1 MAGKWKSS
9 VVAVES
15 GNFHAHVE
23 RKLVSH
29 VPDLVVFDRT
39 PGKIPHVHKF
49 DGVLLFA
56 DVSGFTA
63 LTEKY
68 TQSSEKGTD
77 ALTVTLNAYIGKI
90 VQNILQLGGDI
101 LKFAGDA
108 ILAVWKVT
116 ERKYLCY
123 AISQAVRCSLNI
135 QEKCDKQMTDVGVK
149 LRVKIAISAGKIYST
164 FVGNENCRY
173 FVMAGRPVGEVNAAE
188 KYCQAGLVVLSPN
201 ALELAERD
209 NIIYDQLDERFGQV
223 RYLRHDPRKNWHE
236 YVDLP
241 DGESRIITSDKSIIR
256 IALRLKPSQNRETI
270 MRKYV
275 TNVVQRKLDDNQ
287 PLKFLSEMRQ
297 CSIAFINMAFDLNER
312 DRKFHDKQ
320 CQNMQAAFDTVYN
333 CTSDMQGSLNK
344 IFMFDKGCTFL
355 VIFGLPGD
363 KHEEEPANAL
373 QASFKISKEL
383 RQLPTLSFVS
393 IGVTTGPVFC
403 GVIGHEERHEYT
415 VIGQKVN
422 LAARLMMHYPG
433 VVSCD
438 LETYH
443 DSKLSKD
450 MFTQLPFKAMK
461 GCGEVLVHEYTEGNR
476 KPIGKTTTTEPEYQL
491 IGREEE
497 INIFMQELIHV
508 KENRELGSQRRI
520 IVFEGESGYG
530 KSRVMDEIQ
539 WRASKENVRVV
550 AFPLSINDAKMPY
563 FTLKTLIELLL
574 GVQGY
579 IEQSVREQALL
590 CATNPADVPLLSVL
604 NDIIAVDF
612 PTSDQVTHMNSDERI
627 RQMHRLVVKIVH
639 KVAGS
644 RFVMF
649 ALDDAQN
656 IDKESWKFITTLSK
670 DSRALCVLGLRPFSA
685 DKPPCDHAKQI
696 LSHPKT
702 MFLKLTGLP
711 NEYMGALVCQ
721 ILKVQRIPL
730 ELERIIIERSHGVPR
745 WCEQLL
751 QEMTKAEL
759 IFTIP
764 LSRSRSFQQSQ
775 QTAIVDP
782 IYTKRN
788 FDRETIYQ
796 PDIPFHQQEGNQ
808 LPQSRRYSTSTPVDE
823 EPTWGQSTRIADD
836 QVEKANE
843 EIAKDSSAKE
853 RRIMEKIDNE
863 EVHAS
868 LLQTPSHTDTRHSK
882 MSRLNSW
889 TERAWHKSSTT
900 LLEFLKS
907 QSKSKLKDSTENLQ
921 RQTVDKSRQ
930 LLECVIKPGFDIN
943 KFPVP
948 ASIRGM
954 ALARLDR
961 MMQYDQLIVKC
972 AAVVGENFST
982 KMLRSVVPGFQ
993 KDKFQQSIFQLMRLR
1008 VFQCASTLRK
1018 KENKDTQKSLG
1029 RLSHGIT
1036 CYCRKDENDESSE
1049 EDVGDIFGD
1058 LTEKDIASRCEQL
1071 MFINSLVRETAYD
1084 LWLESQRK
1092 SLHEACACYLEAK
1105 INEVLITGTTD
1116 NVIAK
1121 QFRLAKNIS
1130 TSVIHKSAGRNSAIF
1145 STTKIEENPSESTP
1159 TSWKSTGTV
1168 PGGSSTQSV
1177 FSAQDSSSSSFFT
1190 RKSVAVGTR
1199 AVEPQ
1204 PQPTSHLAPPSA
1216 QGHRRRISSSVIGR
1230 MNLEQVGA
1238 SKLESRPLMLKH
1250 DSLPEDYVSPD
1261 NVDEIAKY
1269 MATAKA
1275 LNVDITDTTDSSG
1288 DPDSDNRPPPPPYTD
1303 RNRRGNALIAVSSD
1317 SRNDSRRMSYSPLW
1331 SQSVGLTNSYE
1342 RLLLTTENDAKR
1354 LTGFQLNK
1362 VVRTPYEMHDIFALL
1377 YPQLVHHWRKAA
1389 NTQKTIDYL
1398 LKAGESCIA
1407 TMLLSE
1413 ALHFLEDANEIVH
1426 NLAKGNDIVAK
1437 VNEDDDDGGIYDVK
1451 VLSVTRD
1458 TKAQV
1463 QSLWG
1468 RALFQQGKLEK
1479 SLTHFLKALR
1489 IMRCGLSTNALV
1501 IYPKLWYENRRQNG
1515 HIKYPNKY
1523 IGKADS
1529 KLANKY
1535 VEQVRCLSYIWQ
1547 ILLNLKRVPN
1557 RVKLA
1562 KLVAIMQVNRSE
1574 AADDDLQEL
1583 ITSYT
1588 YMMQIHQLTGDL
1600 HRAAFYENKATQR
1613 CLELPAKLSASDLYI
1628 TGHLHLV
1635 SCSIRSCFGKLVHAT
1650 TSGYRAYNVAD
1661 LLQDISIKLIVLPL
1675 LAQIHLLTGK
1685 GQACEEVLELL
1696 KQIATYDNDEAG
1708 VASFYCACMDL
1719 ILDGGY
1725 QFEKSA
1731 SCVEY
1736 LQNSEALN
1744 IGDVP
1749 RLYVRANMAVW
1760 CYRKREKINGRA
1772 WLKLAEKVLPDFF
1785 DNFHSVRAYTRIF
1798 EARLIEYRGLIEKYG
1813 QYQTETVKV
1822 ERICRQHAK
1831 RLSKLCKHFPV
1842 FHPRYLHLKSY
1853 FLVLLGQINKAREK
1867 VTQAANMARYC
1878 GNSIDRQWALHSQQ
1892 LWFSFS
1898 SLTND
1903 DINFW
1908 EYNCNRL
1915 PDWRFANKNDHIN
1928 RQFSLKTADS
1938 LV

>member
-1 MAGKWKSS
+1 MAGKWKAS
-9 VVAVES
+9 VVGVES
-15 GNFHAHVE
+15 GTFQNNAE

-116 ERKYLCY
+116 ERRYLCY

-135 QEKCDKQMTDVGVK
+135 QEKCDNQMTDVGVK

-164 FVGNENCRY
+164 FVGNEACRY

-188 KYCQAGLVVLSPN
+188 KYCAAGLVVLSPN

-209 NIIYDQLDERFGQV
+209 NIIYDPLGDRFGLV

-241 DGESRIITSDKSIIR
+241 DGNSRIISTNKSIIR
-256 IALRLKPSQNRETI
+256 IALRLKPSHEREEI

-312 DRKFHDKQ
+312 DRRFHDIQ

-373 QASFKISKEL
+373 QASFKICKEL
-383 RQLPTLSFVS
+383 KQLPTLSFVS

-438 LETYH
+438 IETFQ

-450 MFTQLPFKAMK
+450 MFTKLPYKAMK
-461 GCGEVLVHEYTEGNR
+461 GCGEVTVHEYTEGSR
-476 KPIGKTTTTEPEYQL
+476 KPIGKTSLIEPEYYL

-497 INIFMQELIHV
+497 VNLFMHELKHLTT
-508 KENRELGSQRRI
+508 NRKLGSQRRV
-520 IVFEGESGYG
+520 IVFEGEAGYG
-530 KSRVMDEIQ
+530 KSRVMEEIQ
-539 WRASKENVRVV
+539 WRALKEGVRVV

-574 GVQGY
+574 GIQGY
-579 IEQSVREQALL
+579 TDQTVREQALL
-590 CATNPADVPLLSVL
+590 CATNPTDVPLLCVL

-612 PTSDQVTHMNSDERI
+612 QASDEVLRMNSDERT
-627 RQMHRLVVKIVH
+627 RVMHKLVVEIVH
-639 KVAGS
+639 KVAGNQ
-644 RFVMF
+644 FVMF

-670 DSRALCVLGLRPFSA
+670 DSRALCVLGLRPFSP

-696 LSHPKT
+696 LCHPKT
-702 MFLKLTGLP
+702 MFLKLGGLP
-711 NEYMGALVCQ
+711 NDYMGALVCQ
-721 ILKVQRIPL
+721 ILKVQRIPQ
-730 ELERIIIERSHGVPR
+730 ELERLIIERSHGVPR

-751 QEMTKAEL
+751 QEMQKAGL
-759 IFTIP
+759 ILIVP
-764 LSRSRSFQQSQ
+764 LSRSRGFQQSH
-775 QTAIVDP
+775 QTALVDP
-782 IYTKRN
+782 TFTKRN

-796 PDIPFHQQEGNQ
+796 PDIPFHQQKGNQ
-808 LPQSRRYSTSTPVDE
+808 VLKRSDSTSTPIDEFVYEHEPNQRSHIEKREDDNREDDKRDLPSNAREVLEDLVDE
-823 EPTWGQSTRIADD
+823 DFFTHTSSSKTEARHGKMGRMSSWAD
-836 QVEKANE
+836 
-843 EIAKDSSAKE
+843 
-853 RRIMEKIDNE
+853 
-863 EVHAS
+863 
-868 LLQTPSHTDTRHSK
+868 K
-882 MSRLNSW
+882 MP
-889 TERAWHKSSTT
+889 WHKSSTT

-907 QSKSKLKDSTENLQ
+907 QSKSKLKESTENLQ
-921 RQTVDKSRQ
+921 AKQMDKAKQ
-930 LLECVIKPGFDIN
+930 LKECIIKPGFDIN

-972 AAVVGENFST
+972 AAVIGENFSR
-982 KMLRSVVPGFQ
+982 KMLTSVVPGYQ

-1008 VFQCASTLRK
+1008 VFQCASIMTAKETL
-1018 KENKDTQKSLG
+1018 ETQKSLG
-1029 RLSHGIT
+1029 RPSHGIT
-1036 CYCRKDENDESSE
+1036 CDCRANLKHDEDDDEEHNYTGELAE
-1049 EDVGDIFGD
+1049 ED
-1058 LTEKDIASRCEQL
+1058 IAARCEQL

-1092 SLHEACACYLEAK
+1092 SLHEACACYLETK

-1116 NVIAK
+1116 DAIAK
-1121 QFRLAKNIS
+1121 QFRLSKNIS
-1130 TSVIHKSAGRNSAIF
+1130 SSVIHKTVGRNSAIF
-1145 STTKIEENPSESTP
+1145 STTKLNEVNSEATP
-1159 TSWKSTGTV
+1159 PSWKSTGTV
-1168 PGGSSTQSV
+1168 PGGESTQSI
-1177 FSAQDSSSSSFFT
+1177 FSKSNSSSSSFFT
-1190 RKSVAVGTR
+1190 RKSAADGHERNNVGQS
-1199 AVEPQ
+1199 PG
-1204 PQPTSHLAPPSA
+1204 SHLAPPTN
-1216 QGHRRRISSSVIGR
+1216 QGYRRRVSSSVIGR
-1230 MNLEQVGA
+1230 MNLERVGA
-1238 SKLESRPLMLKH
+1238 NKLESKPLMLKH

-1261 NVDEIAKY
+1261 NIDEVAKY

-1275 LNVDITDTTDSSG
+1275 MNVDISDASESRV
-1288 DPDSDNRPPPPPYTD
+1288 DPETPHPPPPSPCTTE
-1303 RNRRGNALIAVSSD
+1303 RKRGLALIEVSSE
-1317 SRNDSRRMSYSPLW
+1317 SRNDGRRMSYSPLW
-1331 SQSVGLTNSYE
+1331 SQSVGLSNSYE

-1354 LTGFQLNK
+1354 LTGFQLNT
-1362 VVRTPYEMHDIFALL
+1362 VARTPYEMHDIFALL

-1407 TMLLSE
+1407 TLLLPE
-1413 ALHFLEDANEIVH
+1413 ALHFLEDANEIVQ
-1426 NLAKGNDIVAK
+1426 NLGKGNDIVAK

-1451 VLSVTRD
+1451 VLSVSRD

-1463 QSLWG
+1463 QSLLG
-1468 RALFQQGKLEK
+1468 RILFQQGKLEQ
-1479 SLTHFLKALR
+1479 SLTHFLKALK
-1489 IMRCGLSTNALV
+1489 IMRCGLSTNAFA
-1501 IYPKLWYENRRQNG
+1501 IYPKLWYEIRKQNL
-1515 HIKYPNKY
+1515 HIKNPNRY
-1523 IGKADS
+1523 VGKADS

-1535 VEQVRCLSYIWQ
+1535 VEQVRCLSYLWQ
-1547 ILLNLKRVPN
+1547 IFLNLKRVSH

-1562 KLVAIMQVNRSE
+1562 KLVAVMQVNRAE

-1600 HRAAFYENKATQR
+1600 QQSAFYENKATQR
-1613 CLELPAKLSASDLYI
+1613 CLELPSKLSASDLYI

-1650 TSGYRAYNVAD
+1650 TSGYRAYSVAD
-1661 LLQDISIKLIVLPL
+1661 ILHDISIKLIVLPL

-1685 GQACEEVLELL
+1685 GQACEEVLDLL
-1696 KQIATYDNDEAG
+1696 RHISTADNDESSLT
-1708 VASFYCACMDL
+1708 SFYCACMDL

-1725 QFEKSA
+1725 QFEKA
-1731 SCVEY
+1731 SSCTEY
-1736 LQNSEALN
+1736 LQNSESLN

-1760 CYRKREKINGRA
+1760 CYRKRERVNGRA
-1772 WLKLAEKVLPDFF
+1772 WLKLAEKSLPDFF
-1785 DNFHSVRAYTRIF
+1785 DNFHSVRAFTRIV

-1813 QYQTETVKV
+1813 QHQTDTVKV
-1822 ERICRQHAK
+1822 ERICRQHAW
-1831 RLSKLCKHFPV
+1831 RLSKLCKQFPV
-1842 FHPRYLHLKSY
+1842 FQPRYLHLKAY
-1853 FLVLLGQINKAREK
+1853 FQLLMGQTNKAREK

-1892 LWFSFS
+1892 LWFSPS

-1908 EYNCNRL
+1908 EYNYNRL
-1915 PDWRFANKNDHIN
+1915 PDWRFANKNDHVN
-1928 RQFSLKTADS
+1928 RQFSLKTSDP